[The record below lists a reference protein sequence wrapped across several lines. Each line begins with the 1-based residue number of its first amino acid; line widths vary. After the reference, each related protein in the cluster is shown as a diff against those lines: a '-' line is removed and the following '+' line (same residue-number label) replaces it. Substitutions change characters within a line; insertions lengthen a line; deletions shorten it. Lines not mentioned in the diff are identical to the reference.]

1 MALSTLSQCRV
12 AGVKLRKD
20 ALLSLVEALRSGRFS
35 EPDQV
40 GGLSDQTLRNQLLLR
55 GFALAAHPG
64 TDRDVL
70 EAKLEELILKESGL
84 DVKLALSIGTA
95 EWGEE
100 SASASATESFDSAAS
115 GEDDEGSGE
124 EQLRGAFSTAQEE
137 LPPELAAAAAH
148 MWRPFANEWEVECA
162 DAQAYGPFFG
172 SFSMRL
178 YADGCDM
185 FGTFDFGVLVG
196 CVCVAPDPPGHG
208 WEPTEARY
216 VRKSLLRPMPKYRL
230 SWRARETGAL
240 RPLPSAPCVYSA
252 VLQLPPPFPV
262 LTGQVSSLPSY

>member
-1 MALSTLSQCRV
+1 MAESTLSQCRV

-70 EAKLEELILKESGL
+70 EAKLEELILQESGL
-84 DVKLALSIGTA
+84 DVKRAPSNGTA
-95 EWGEE
+95 EWEE
-100 SASASATESFDSAAS
+100 RSASATESFDSAAS

-124 EQLRGAFSTAQEE
+124 EQLQGAFSTAQQE

-148 MWRPFANEWEVECA
+148 TWRRFASEWEVECA
-162 DAQAYGPFFG
+162 DAQAFGPFFG

-178 YADGCDM
+178 YADGCDL

-216 VRKSLLRPMPKYRL
+216 VRKSMLRPMPKYRL

-240 RPLPSAPCVYSA
+240 RPLSSVPACTARSCS
-252 VLQLPPPFPV
+252 PV
-262 LTGQVSSLPSY
+262 VSGRL

>member
-148 MWRPFANEWEVECA
+148 MWRPGLCNVMPALGRRCPRSSRLRRDLEMACLT
-162 DAQAYGPFFG
+162 YGSG
-172 SFSMRL
+172 
-178 YADGCDM
+178 
-185 FGTFDFGVLVG
+185 
-196 CVCVAPDPPGHG
+196 
-208 WEPTEARY
+208 
-216 VRKSLLRPMPKYRL
+216 L
-230 SWRARETGAL
+230 SNHAE
-240 RPLPSAPCVYSA
+240 
-252 VLQLPPPFPV
+252 
-262 LTGQVSSLPSY
+262 